1 MIPTMI
7 HEIINFLQIYP
18 NLGTAGQP
26 RRDQFTEIKA
36 AGYGVVINLAL
47 NTSTGAILDEQ
58 ALVTGLG
65 MDYIHIP
72 VVWEKPTSKDLKRFF
87 EVMAQNQTRKVFVH
101 CAMNMRVSAFI
112 FLYRVLQLGV
122 PMEIARQAMSQ
133 IWEPNHTW
141 QTFIEDRLNLR

>member
-1 MIPTMI
+1 MAQTMI
-7 HEIINFLQIYP
+7 HEIINFLQINP

-36 AGYGVVINLAL
+36 AGYEVVINLAL
-47 NTSTGAILDEQ
+47 STSTDALLNEQ
-58 ALVTGLG
+58 DLVTGLG

-72 VVWEKPTSKDLKRFF
+72 VVWEEPTARDLERFF
-87 EVMAQNQTRKVFVH
+87 EVMTQNQARKIFVH
-101 CAMNMRVSAFI
+101 CALNMRVSAFI

-122 PMEIARQAMSQ
+122 PVEIARQAMLQ
-133 IWEPNHTW
+133 IWEPNPTW

>member
-1 MIPTMI
+1 MI
-7 HEIINFLQIYP
+7 HEIINFLQINP

-36 AGYGVVINLAL
+36 AGYEVVINLSL
-47 NTSTGAILDEQ
+47 ITSTDAILDEQ
-58 ALVTGLG
+58 ALVTELG

-72 VVWEKPTSKDLKRFF
+72 VVWEEPSARDLERFF
-87 EVMAQNQTRKVFVH
+87 EAMTQNQARKLFVH
-101 CAMNMRVSAFI
+101 CALNMRVSAFI
-112 FLYRVLQLGV
+112 FLYRVLHLGV
-122 PMEIARQAMSQ
+122 PVEIARQAMLQ

>member
-1 MIPTMI
+1 MI
-7 HEIINFLQIYP
+7 HEIINFLQVNP

-26 RRDQFTEIKA
+26 RREQFTEIKA
-36 AGYGVVINLAL
+36 AGYEVVINLAL
-47 NTSTGAILDEQ
+47 NTSTDAILDEQ

-72 VVWEKPTSKDLKRFF
+72 VVWEEPTVRDLERFF
-87 EVMAQNQTRKVFVH
+87 KVMAQNQARKVFVH

-112 FLYRVLQLGV
+112 FLYQVLQLGV
-122 PMEIARQAMSQ
+122 PAEIARQALLQ